1 REGCRARVES
11 RCQRGKGRT
20 RPGRGE
26 AHHVERA
33 RLYRAGA
40 LCGAGDG
47 TIGGRALL
55 ARDEGVGERLER
67 CHGGRVARHLGEG
80 GGGRGLQ
87 ELSARDLEC
96 FWPAP
101 AHERPW
107 AVHEGVCA
115 RASGHGTI
123 AAELAMLSVARRRGC
138 IHVPYR
144 LPASQARIAKTAI
157 WRATLWY

>member
-1 REGCRARVES
+1 EALFGRKGGRARVKP

-26 AHHVERA
+26 AHHIERA

-40 LCGAGDG
+40 GCGASDG

-80 GGGRGLQ
+80 GGRPYRPPRRPPGEGGGGRALQ
-87 ELSARDLEC
+87 ELSARDLER

-101 AHERPW
+101 AHERPL

-115 RASGHGTI
+115 PASGHGTI
-123 AAELAMLSVARRRGC
+123 AARSEGT
-138 IHVPYR
+138 R
-144 LPASQARIAKTAI
+144 LNSSHEWI
-157 WRATLWY
+157 